1 MAPASTG
8 FPHPPGLSGAEVSI
22 VREGIAV
29 VWSFA
34 VQDLGALAPR

>member
-1 MAPASTG
+1 LAPVSTA
-8 FPHPPGLSGAEVSI
+8 FAQPPELSDAEVSI
-22 VREGIAV
+22 ARDGIAV